1 MTTTRT
7 GSADAGADNPDRER
21 VTMTSSH
28 DLPAR
33 PAGTTSRDAGPAR
46 SRGRRAATL
55 LAAAAP
61 LAAALATAPA
71 TAAFATAAPPAAT
84 TTGPRQTLAAE
95 LLTTTLPATTAK
107 TAFTDPKIPAGIGD

>member
-1 MTTTRT
+1 MTT
-7 GSADAGADNPDRER
+7 G
-21 VTMTSSH
+21 H

-33 PAGTTSRDAGPAR
+33 PAGTTSLGSGLAR

-71 TAAFATAAPPAAT
+71 TAAFATTAPPAAST
-84 TTGPRQTLAAE
+84 TRPSHALAAD
-95 LLTTTLPATTAK
+95 LLTTTALPATTAR
-107 TAFTDPKIPAGIGD
+107 TAVGDPKIPEAVGD